1 LKFDWPVARI
11 CNLLLKPP
19 PGRAWLADR
28 LDEAARRLREELAT
42 RQEAEAELEALRSLA
57 AWVQGLVLGDIDGSS
72 SLATSMS
79 AVAKLLK
86 GQIDVAAANGVRWGS
101 HSALVA
107 TVLHFPELDTDL
119 EMLGSGHN
127 AGLTED

>member
-19 PGRAWLADR
+19 PGQAWLADR

-79 AVAKLLK
+79 AVAK
-86 GQIDVAAANGVRWGS
+86 
-101 HSALVA
+101 
-107 TVLHFPELDTDL
+107 
-119 EMLGSGHN
+119 
-127 AGLTED
+127 